1 MHRDELF
8 IYGLQFIALLVLVF
22 YAEYRFQFTRL
33 GLRSACLLF
42 LSSVCLAA
50 FSAYLAEFDS
60 RKYLRDAVLLMSFL
74 EKDPRMYGLF
84 FLTGGNS
91 LYPES
96 YFPMLIA
103 SNTWSN
109 YTSYTIEKFYLF
121 FSLISKPNLYN
132 VSLFFGA
139 LSFVS
144 KSLLIRS
151 FQLFDQDSFKL
162 KLIYAFLLIGGLE
175 VFFVSGVYKENL
187 LFFFL
192 SFIVYAYYSRPR
204 VWKYIIAFLCLL
216 NAVFL
221 RLDTMIIIVL
231 ILSVLFL
238 FFKYRQ
244 WGFWRYPLIILSSIL
259 SLFCLYYL
267 DYKDY
272 VIGKLNRYANL
283 KQGNTHFDP
292 IDWNKDAINLCGQIL
307 LRWRQAFYS
316 IYTTTDYLYI
326 VSLVNGLS
334 VIFIGILLYYQSIKW
349 YKLTLVAVIVF
360 VAFMLTLSLFIPNYA
375 ALLRYRSPLFV
386 LMIFGLILNIR
397 KKTI

>member
-1 MHRDELF
+1 MHRVELI
-8 IYGLQFIALLVLVF
+8 IYGLQFIALLTLVLYV
-22 YAEYRFQFTRL
+22 EYRFQFTRL
-33 GLRSACLLF
+33 SLRSVCLLF

-50 FSAYLAEFDS
+50 FSAYIAEMDS
-60 RKYLRDAVLLMSFL
+60 RKYLRDSILLMSFL

-84 FLTGGNS
+84 FLSGGNS

-151 FQLFDQDSFKL
+151 FQLLDQDSFKL
-162 KLIYAFLLIGGLE
+162 KLLYAFLLIGGLE
-175 VFFVSGVYKENL
+175 VFFISGVYKENL

-192 SFIVYAYYSRPR
+192 SFIVYTYYSRPR

-221 RLDTMIIIVL
+221 RLDTMIIIIL
-231 ILSVLFL
+231 ILTVLFL
-238 FFKYRQ
+238 FFKYRH
-244 WGFWRYPLIILSSIL
+244 WGLWRYLIIILSSTL
-259 SLFCLYYL
+259 SLFCLYCL
-267 DYKDY
+267 NYKDY
-272 VIGKLNRYANL
+272 AIGKLNRYANL
-283 KQGNTHFDP
+283 KPGNTHFDP

-326 VSLVNGLS
+326 VSIVNGLS
-334 VIFIGILLYYQSIKW
+334 VIFISVLLYYQSIKW
-349 YKLTLVAVIVF
+349 HKLTLVTVSVF
-360 VAFMLTLSLFIPNYA
+360 IAFMLTLSLFIPNYN
-375 ALLRYRSPLFV
+375 ALLRYKSPLFV
-386 LMIFGLILNIR
+386 FMIFGLILNIR